1 MNKINCIYPFSE
13 RVRELT
19 IKFDKASSDKN
30 TTELE
35 NLLDFAESIIETE
48 DAASQAVIYY
58 SMGTVL
64 GDFPNLYNLSLDEST
79 KKVLF
84 YYRKSI
90 KLIEGVDF
98 TDEKLLPYVLAF
110 KSGLYTNYGNAL
122 DNCGR
127 KVASIEQYKKA
138 LSIDPHFGMAHGNLG
153 KAYQHYG
160 QLEYDTLRRDYF
172 HYFAYHH
179 LQMGVIDCNPNTYE
193 TAKKNFELL
202 ISKYC
207 DEYIEAVLKPD
218 LQIPKKEYED
228 SDELYYRIWCL
239 RNGLFLNTLNDLP
252 ITELYFANDD
262 IQLPDMIVDIG
273 AKPVFH
279 GIFGQ
284 LKQEYIYARFMYFES
299 LCVQSQPY
307 YADRETY
314 IIACPDFSQYSI
326 KLEKMKTAFKTLYGL
341 FDKIA
346 YFLANYFDLGI
357 KEKDINFR
365 IIWQSSAGHGKNVYQ
380 FKNTLNPRSNFP
392 LASLYWIS
400 NDFYFDNNNSTSNP
414 ELKRI
419 KDIRDSLEH
428 KYVKICDFV
437 SDETSDGLA
446 LYVSER
452 EMAQSTLT
460 LLKIL
465 REAIINLALCINI
478 AEIPHRKDA
487 KDKLVVKMRL
497 MDYEDDWKI

>member
-1 MNKINCIYPFSE
+1 
-13 RVRELT
+13 
-19 IKFDKASSDKN
+19 
-30 TTELE
+30 
-35 NLLDFAESIIETE
+35 
-48 DAASQAVIYY
+48 
-58 SMGTVL
+58 MGTVL

-252 ITELYFANDD
+252 ITAQVLSVCPAAGFGGLTVPHKTET
-262 IQLPDMIVDIG
+262 P
-273 AKPVFH
+273 FH
-279 GIFGQ
+279 HFR
-284 LKQEYIYARFMYFES
+284 KSVRFKR
-299 LCVQSQPY
+299 SQ
-307 YADRETY
+307 
-314 IIACPDFSQYSI
+314 
-326 KLEKMKTAFKTLYGL
+326 
-341 FDKIA
+341 
-346 YFLANYFDLGI
+346 
-357 KEKDINFR
+357 
-365 IIWQSSAGHGKNVYQ
+365 
-380 FKNTLNPRSNFP
+380 
-392 LASLYWIS
+392 IS
-400 NDFYFDNNNSTSNP
+400 H
-414 ELKRI
+414 I
-419 KDIRDSLEH
+419 
-428 KYVKICDFV
+428 
-437 SDETSDGLA
+437 
-446 LYVSER
+446 
-452 EMAQSTLT
+452 
-460 LLKIL
+460 IL
-465 REAIINLALCINI
+465 RIRFISDTVEVKADPLRKVIGVAGFVGPERAGDHNRTVSPCLRVSGFRDQIIKYPEHFHPGRGNT
-478 AEIPHRKDA
+478 H
-487 KDKLVVKMRL
+487 
-497 MDYEDDWKI
+497 